1 MKGKASEVL
10 EELGK
15 EYLDYLIN
23 NYNSKPILSNKNA
36 NIEKKD
42 TKKILKYLD
51 KKKVLIDNNPC
62 VEQGEDYYPEL
73 IPCFIILYATEMGH
87 AEEFAKS
94 LYKEA
99 TEKLYLKVKIYNV
112 SEINSVK
119 IFNENSLIIIIAS
132 TWGEG
137 EPTDDCVDFNKML
150 KRKEFWKEFNNKDN
164 LNVAIFGLG
173 DSSYTFFNAQGKLF
187 NKILVEEHKL
197 NPICPLTLGN
207 AKYDIN
213 KDFQNWK
220 DNLFFKSLYSFYS
233 KNYDKNYEFYKKNNL
248 LNELNKEN
256 ENDNEQAKKNYELYS
271 SEKKELNSIQNK
283 SYNQNI
289 QNHLNTKK
297 VKILKIEELR
307 PNNNNG
313 STLKVI
319 LDLKGTEYKYK
330 PAENIL
336 IYPKNK
342 DETINIVLNQL
353 AMDKETNFINYKILK
368 NNKDISLNLPLP
380 EGITVKEALSE
391 YIDLSCQITKNILSK
406 LIIYLT
412 DINQKRTISN
422 IINDEKSM
430 DLFLSKRY
438 NIADFIKEFDS
449 LQLSLQDLSVIFPTI
464 MPRYYTCSSSYNK
477 DNNLIELIIT
487 LVSWKGPNNDI
498 RYGLT
503 SNYFNNLY
511 KSKSHIDKDEYV
523 NISLKESSFNLPN
536 DLSRPMLMICT
547 GSGIAPFISFLEEL
561 DFHKKNKKYETY
573 LIYGSKNKKS
583 DFILEKELE
592 EFKKNKILTEYYT
605 AFSRDQEKK
614 IYVQDVLEKEFSKE
628 KMIEL
633 VINKKMSI
641 YICGSLSMGNAVI
654 KKIGEILGEDNKE
667 KMIKNN
673 QLMSE
678 MWENK

>member
-1 MKGKASEVL
+1 MKGKASKIL

-23 NYNSKPILSNKNA
+23 NYNSKPILSNKNK
-36 NIEKKD
+36 NSEKDKEEEKNQKLK
-42 TKKILKYLD
+42 TLNKKKIF
-51 KKKVLIDNNPC
+51 IENNPC
-62 VEQGEDYYPEL
+62 IEPCEEYYPEL
-73 IPCFIILYATEMGH
+73 IPSFTILYATEMGH

-99 TEKLYLKVKIYNV
+99 TEKLYLKAKIYNV
-112 SEINSVK
+112 SEINSIK

-150 KRKEFWKEFNNKDN
+150 KRKEFWNEFNNKDN
-164 LNVAIFGLG
+164 LNIAIFGLG
-173 DSSYTFFNAQGKLF
+173 DSSYTFFNAQGKFF
-187 NKILVEEHKL
+187 NKILVEKYKL
-197 NPICPLTLGN
+197 NALCPLALGN
-207 AKYDIN
+207 AKYNID
-213 KDFQNWK
+213 KDFKDWK
-220 DNLFFKSLYSFYS
+220 DKVFFKSLYSFFS
-233 KNYDKNYEFYKKNNL
+233 KNYEKNYEFYKKHNL
-248 LNELNKEN
+248 LNDLNKEN
-256 ENDNEQAKKNYELYS
+256 NEQVKKNFELYS
-271 SEKKELNSIQNK
+271 SEKKELNSIENK
-283 SYNQNI
+283 NYNQNI
-289 QNHLNTKK
+289 QNRLNTKK
-297 VKILKIEELR
+297 VKILNIQELR
-307 PNNNNG
+307 PNNTNG
-313 STLKVI
+313 STLKII

-330 PAENIL
+330 PGENIL
-336 IYPKNK
+336 IYPKNNE
-342 DETINIVLNQL
+342 ETINIVLNQL
-353 AMDKETNFINYKILK
+353 AMDKETNYINYRIL
-368 NNKDISLNLPLP
+368 NNNDISLNLPLP

-406 LIIYLT
+406 LVIYLT
-412 DINQKRTISN
+412 DINQKSKITD
-422 IINDEKSM
+422 IINDEQKM
-430 DLFLSKRY
+430 ELFLSKRY

-449 LQLSLQDLSVIFPTI
+449 LQLSLQDLSDIFPTI

-477 DNNLIELIIT
+477 NNNIIELIIT
-487 LVSWKGPNNDI
+487 LVSWKGPKNDI

-511 KSKSHIDKDEYV
+511 KYKSYNQKDEYV
-523 NISLKESSFNLPN
+523 NISLKESAFNLPK
-536 DLSRPMLMICT
+536 DLSKPMLMICT

-561 DFHKKNKKYETY
+561 EFKKKDNNYETY
-573 LIYGSKNKKS
+573 LIFGSKNIKN
-583 DFILEKELE
+583 DFIFEEELKEY
-592 EFKKNKILTEYYT
+592 KKKGILTEYYT

-628 KMIEL
+628 KMEQL
-633 VINKKMSI
+633 VINKGMNI

-654 KKIGEILGEDNKE
+654 KKIGEILGEENKE